1 MVGAVREAR
10 AKYDE
15 RRKFDSNG
23 MASERWRLE
32 VIMRERALATALLST
47 PDVLAAVEA
56 HPDAM
61 EALAA
66 VRRLGEAMREYRRVR
81 GREHVERFAARTE
94 VDDANDA
101 VYALADRLA
110 ARKGE

>member
-1 MVGAVREAR
+1 MTGLRALVEAVRSAR
-10 AKYDE
+10 ADHDDYEAPAVE
-15 RRKFDSNG
+15 RTQY
-23 MASERWRLE
+23 
-32 VIMRERALATALLST
+32 ALCSYLLDT

-110 ARKGE
+110 AREEG